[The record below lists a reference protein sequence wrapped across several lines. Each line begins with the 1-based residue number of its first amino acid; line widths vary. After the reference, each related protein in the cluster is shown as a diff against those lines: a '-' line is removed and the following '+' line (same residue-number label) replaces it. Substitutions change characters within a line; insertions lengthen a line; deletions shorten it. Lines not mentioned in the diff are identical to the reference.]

1 MTIDTACS
9 SSLVAVHQAVQ
20 VLRSGE
26 SRVAVA
32 AGTNLLLGPEPFIAE
47 STFHMLSPQGRSH
60 MWDAGADGYGRGDGV
75 AAVVLKKLS
84 AAIADGDHIECVIR
98 ETGVNQD
105 GRTNGITVPSA
116 DSQVALIQDTYWRAG
131 LDLSSASGRP
141 HFFEAHGT
149 GTLAGDPLE
158 AEAIHRAIGRRLGP
172 GAPAPLYVGSIKSV
186 IGHTEGTAGLAG
198 LLKASLAVQNAVVPP
213 NLLFRKLNP
222 AIEPFYGALE
232 VPVKPTPWPVTGGQP
247 RRVSVNSFGFGGTNA
262 HAIVESYHPPASGAA
277 DAGRLRSTGRRHGT
291 DAEDGGSGARSCRA
305 VPYTFSAGSK
315 GSLKRLLKE
324 VAEFLERRRGPEGD
338 VVDMH
343 DLAFTL
349 NARRTIFPFRIS
361 FAGRDAAD
369 VASKIRT
376 AVDSPEWD
384 TDMGGVRRAPQSGGK
399 PGRIVGIFTGQ
410 GAQWAGMGRELVE
423 DVPLA
428 RSRLLELERALETLP
443 VSDRPSWS
451 LTAEL
456 AEADPARSRL
466 HLAEFS
472 QPLCTALQIV
482 LVDLLAAAGV
492 RFSDVVGHSA
502 GEIAA
507 AYAVG
512 VLSARDAIVVSY
524 YRGRFTRLAGGPG
537 GAKGAML
544 AVGTTLEDA
553 EEIVSLP
560 QFEGRLVVAAHNS
573 PTSVTLSGDDDAVEE
588 VQAIFRDEG
597 KFVRTLRVDKAYH
610 SHHMQPCGAPYLE
623 AVRRASVRASKIRD
637 GARWFSSVD
646 AGVAMTG
653 SPEEELDGT
662 YWARNMAQTV
672 WFTSAVTSAILADDA
687 SSPTT
692 VIEVG
697 PHGALRGPV
706 TDTMAEAGRQA
717 QAYVSCLWRGANSSD
732 HFGGALGQVWA
743 NAADPVSSVVDLDRY
758 QQAAYGD
765 EKCARRVLK
774 GLPTYAWDNQRVF
787 WHESRRSRVL
797 RERSQPGH
805 PLLGTVIPDS
815 TATDITWHN
824 VLRISDLPWLDG
836 HQLQGQTVFPAA
848 AYAALAVEAGLHVVA
863 TTAEGSS
870 SDGGDGA
877 LAATRIELKDV
888 HIGRAIAFQDEKT
901 GVETLFS
908 LSIDRDQEEGSGRTV
923 VARFRSRSVPSQG
936 STEAVLNASGTIVL
950 TLASGRAAASAGGGD
965 EPLLPMQDSA
975 PALLV
980 DVDENEFY
988 AALRDLGYQ
997 YSMSF
1002 RALGSMRRKLSY
1014 GRGRVAVPARPT
1026 LHRSEKGLLVHPGLL
1041 DASFQALFLAY
1052 SWPGDGR
1059 LWSLHVPVSIRSIQ
1073 IDVAAARASV
1083 DDTSLPFDS
1092 IVTADGSVTGEPG
1105 IAGDVNVF
1113 TRDGSQGL
1121 IQVEGIRVIPF
1132 AAAAESQDTHMFFT
1146 NVQGVAFPDGELAMQ
1161 QAPGV
1166 PSRATKD
1173 ETELGWLLERISH
1186 FYLARLV
1193 REIRPDEEA
1202 RAEWHHQKLM
1212 NFARHAVSEVASG
1225 RQPYGKRE
1233 WAADVDNPASLMR
1246 AIDAVQDRLVEVRL
1260 MRSVGEHLAEAVRGR
1275 TVILEHMLKDGML
1288 NQYYVDSLGLRTHTT
1303 LLAQMIGQ
1311 LTHVNPR
1318 MRILEIG
1325 GGTGGATKS
1334 ILRRIG
1340 PAGFEQYTFTDIS
1353 SGFFETAQGV
1363 FSQLLPPAAFGR
1375 MSFKVLDA
1383 EKDVLGQGF
1392 TEGSYDL
1399 LIASIV
1405 LHATRDLEQTL
1416 RNVRKLLRPGGYLV
1430 MLEVTSNVAMRF
1442 SFTMGGLEGWWLG
1455 AESGRPWTPYV
1466 SSAEWHSMLL
1476 QSGFTGVEAA
1486 TPEIDTLP
1494 RPHGVL
1500 VSRATDERFNAIIS
1514 PASELS
1520 SPLSTIPDELFIVTG
1535 GSLRSLKV
1543 AQSVSRVLRPHCS
1556 LPITVTQLEALPEAL
1571 EGVSSR
1577 LTVLYLGDL
1586 DERPVFE
1593 SLSAEA
1599 LEGLKALFARVQT
1612 LLWVTS
1618 GATRERPHAN
1628 MALGVL
1634 RVMNLE
1640 KPDVRMQFV
1649 DYAAGARLDP
1659 YVVADDLLRL
1669 RIITDLEQQQKIDE
1683 ILWTREPEIR
1693 VDSTGRRWVSRIMP
1707 HSRFNAAYNSHRRAV
1722 LAPADPTRDRVEV
1735 HHDRQGQPSLVRV
1748 HDAQEEYRSSSTAHG
1763 GASAVKLRA
1772 IYSAPLC
1779 RGRCLTLGEEQGT
1792 NKLFITLGAGLASV
1806 LRPEA
1811 QFLVPYSGSI
1821 TAAPAF
1827 LRAVASRFIASVLAA
1842 EATAPTTTL
1851 ILVEPGKEVAALVAG
1866 WSSENE
1872 ANVVCVTSHSTKK
1885 QSAASSCPFVY
1896 IHPRATNSSIQGSL
1910 HQVKSRAAAI
1920 IIDMQ
1925 GEKPSPGA
1933 DLAASIHSAL
1943 RLPEQVKSLGV
1954 VLAKELG
1961 DAHAA
1966 MLWDAVDS
1974 AFIPV
1979 GAHSTGE
1986 QTVPIQD
1993 YVDNK
1998 QGRTD
2003 VTVDWTNHLAVPLRV
2018 KPSDAQPLMRGDRTY
2033 LLVGLAGK
2041 GGLGFSLAEYLARQG
2056 ARHIVLTSRNPG
2068 VDESLTR
2075 VHAAN
2080 GVRIEAFAN
2089 DVTNEASLRE
2099 LIAELR
2105 RPGSSWPPIAGVAN
2119 GAMVLHD
2126 VALQNMTHE
2135 QMIKVLRPKVEG
2147 TRILDDIFRD
2157 DQLEFFILFS
2167 SISCVFGREG
2177 QSNYDAAN
2185 MYLVG
2190 LAAQRRA
2197 RGVAA
2202 SVVDIGAI
2210 MGTGY
2215 MAREVSERTLAQLV
2229 SAGYRK
2235 MSERDF
2241 HLAFT
2246 NAAIIGRAS
2255 SDEPEE
2261 LITGLNVA
2269 APGEEFNPFWAHNA
2283 RSAHVLTRGRAG
2295 DGEPTAASA
2304 TLESTQ
2310 ELLKQARTS
2319 KDVVNV
2325 IQGKS
2330 TGWHSIIS
2338 LPRHA
2343 YNQRGDG
2350 SADSKNWTLYS
2361 CRCPQAQEYAAAQ
2374 RR

>member
-1 MTIDTACS
+1 
-9 SSLVAVHQAVQ
+9 
-20 VLRSGE
+20 
-26 SRVAVA
+26 
-32 AGTNLLLGPEPFIAE
+32 
-47 STFHMLSPQGRSH
+47 ML
-60 MWDAGADGYGRGDGV
+60 
-75 AAVVLKKLS
+75 
-84 AAIADGDHIECVIR
+84 
-98 ETGVNQD
+98 
-105 GRTNGITVPSA
+105 
-116 DSQVALIQDTYWRAG
+116 
-131 LDLSSASGRP
+131 
-141 HFFEAHGT
+141 
-149 GTLAGDPLE
+149 
-158 AEAIHRAIGRRLGP
+158 
-172 GAPAPLYVGSIKSV
+172 
-186 IGHTEGTAGLAG
+186 
-198 LLKASLAVQNAVVPP
+198 
-213 NLLFRKLNP
+213 
-222 AIEPFYGALE
+222 
-232 VPVKPTPWPVTGGQP
+232 
-247 RRVSVNSFGFGGTNA
+247 
-262 HAIVESYHPPASGAA
+262 
-277 DAGRLRSTGRRHGT
+277 
-291 DAEDGGSGARSCRA
+291 
-305 VPYTFSAGSK
+305 
-315 GSLKRLLKE
+315 
-324 VAEFLERRRGPEGD
+324 
-338 VVDMH
+338 
-343 DLAFTL
+343 
-349 NARRTIFPFRIS
+349 
-361 FAGRDAAD
+361 
-369 VASKIRT
+369 
-376 AVDSPEWD
+376 
-384 TDMGGVRRAPQSGGK
+384 
-399 PGRIVGIFTGQ
+399 GIFTYQ
-410 GAQWAGMGRELVE
+410 R
-423 DVPLA
+423 D
-428 RSRLLELERALETLP
+428 RA
-443 VSDRPSWS
+443 
-451 LTAEL
+451 
-456 AEADPARSRL
+456 
-466 HLAEFS
+466 
-472 QPLCTALQIV
+472 
-482 LVDLLAAAGV
+482 
-492 RFSDVVGHSA
+492 
-502 GEIAA
+502 
-507 AYAVG
+507 
-512 VLSARDAIVVSY
+512 AI
-524 YRGRFTRLAGGPG
+524 
-537 GAKGAML
+537 K
-544 AVGTTLEDA
+544 
-553 EEIVSLP
+553 
-560 QFEGRLVVAAHNS
+560 
-573 PTSVTLSGDDDAVEE
+573 
-588 VQAIFRDEG
+588 
-597 KFVRTLRVDKAYH
+597 
-610 SHHMQPCGAPYLE
+610 
-623 AVRRASVRASKIRD
+623 
-637 GARWFSSVD
+637 
-646 AGVAMTG
+646 
-653 SPEEELDGT
+653 
-662 YWARNMAQTV
+662 
-672 WFTSAVTSAILADDA
+672 
-687 SSPTT
+687 
-692 VIEVG
+692 
-697 PHGALRGPV
+697 
-706 TDTMAEAGRQA
+706 QA
-717 QAYVSCLWRGANSSD
+717 QAYVSCLSRGANSSD

-743 NAADPVSSVVDLDRY
+743 NAADPVSSAVDLDRY

-765 EKCARRVLK
+765 EKCARRILK

-797 RERSQPGH
+797 CERSQPGH

-848 AYAALAVEAGLHVVA
+848 AYVALAVEAGLHLVA

-870 SDGGDGA
+870 SDGGEGA
-877 LAATRIELKDV
+877 LTATRIELKDV

-936 STEAVLNASGTIVL
+936 STEAVLNASGAIVL
-950 TLASGRAAASAGGGD
+950 TLASGGLLLLQAAGMS
-965 EPLLPMQDSA
+965 P
-975 PALLV
+975 
-980 DVDENEFY
+980 FCRCKT
-988 AALRDLGYQ
+988 LRPP
-997 YSMSF
+997 SSST
-1002 RALGSMRRKLSY
+1002 ALGSMRRKLSY

-1026 LHRSEKGLLVHPGLL
+1026 LHRSEKGLLVHPGLP
-1041 DASFQALFLAY
+1041 DAPFQVLSLAY
-1052 SWPGDGR
+1052 SWPRDGR
-1059 LWSLHVPVSIRSIQ
+1059 PWPLHVPVSIRSIK

-1121 IQVEGIRVIPF
+1121 VQVEGIRVIPF
-1132 AAAAESQDTHMFFT
+1132 AAAAESQDTQMFFT
-1146 NVQGVAFPDGELAMQ
+1146 NVQAVAFPDGELAMQ

-1166 PSRATKD
+1166 SSRATKD

-1193 REIRPDEEA
+1193 REIRPGEEA

-1288 NQYYVDSLGLRTHTT
+1288 NQYYVDSLGLRTHTA

-1340 PAGFEQYTFTDIS
+1340 PAGFEQYTLTEIS
-1353 SGFFETAQGV
+1353 SGFFGTAQGV

-1392 TEGSYDL
+1392 AEGSYDL
-1399 LIASIV
+1399 LIAFIV

-1500 VSRATDERFNAIIS
+1500 VSRATDERLNAIIS

-1543 AQSVSRVLRPHCS
+1543 TQSVSRVLRPYCS

-1571 EGVSSR
+1571 DGVSN
-1577 LTVLYLGDL
+1577 
-1586 DERPVFE
+1586 
-1593 SLSAEA
+1593 SA
-1599 LEGLKALFARVQT
+1599 
-1612 LLWVTS
+1612 
-1618 GATRERPHAN
+1618 
-1628 MALGVL
+1628 
-1634 RVMNLE
+1634 
-1640 KPDVRMQFV
+1640 KPDVRMQFI
-1649 DYAAGARLDP
+1649 DYATGARLDP

-1669 RIITDLEQQQKIDE
+1669 CIITDLEQQQKIDE
-1683 ILWTREPEIR
+1683 ILWMREPEIR

-1772 IYSAPLC
+1772 IYSAPLR

-1792 NKLFITLGAGLASV
+1792 SKLFITLGAGLASV

-1842 EATAPTTTL
+1842 EAAAPTTTL

-1872 ANVVCVTSHSTKK
+1872 ANVVCVTSHLTKK

-1933 DLAASIHSAL
+1933 DLAARIHGAL

-1954 VLAKELG
+1954 VLAKDLG

-1966 MLWDAVDS
+1966 MLCDAVDS

-1986 QTVPIQD
+1986 QTVPIQG
-1993 YVDNK
+1993 YVDKK
-1998 QGRTD
+1998 QGRAD
-2003 VTVDWTNHLAVPLRV
+2003 VIVDWTNHIGVPLRV
-2018 KPSDAQPLMRGDRTY
+2018 KPLDAQPLMRGDRTY

-2099 LIAELR
+2099 LVAELR
-2105 RPGSSWPPIAGVAN
+2105 RPESSWPPIAGVAN

-2157 DQLEFFILFS
+2157 DLGRVTHTSGKCKEAQKFARQGRLE
-2167 SISCVFGREG
+2167 
-2177 QSNYDAAN
+2177 DKA
-2185 MYLVG
+2185 
-2190 LAAQRRA
+2190 
-2197 RGVAA
+2197 
-2202 SVVDIGAI
+2202 
-2210 MGTGY
+2210 
-2215 MAREVSERTLAQLV
+2215 VS
-2229 SAGYRK
+2229 
-2235 MSERDF
+2235 
-2241 HLAFT
+2241 
-2246 NAAIIGRAS
+2246 IGR
-2255 SDEPEE
+2255 
-2261 LITGLNVA
+2261 VA
-2269 APGEEFNPFWAHNA
+2269 RPW
-2283 RSAHVLTRGRAG
+2283 LAG
-2295 DGEPTAASA
+2295 P
-2304 TLESTQ
+2304 
-2310 ELLKQARTS
+2310 
-2319 KDVVNV
+2319 
-2325 IQGKS
+2325 
-2330 TGWHSIIS
+2330 
-2338 LPRHA
+2338 
-2343 YNQRGDG
+2343 
-2350 SADSKNWTLYS
+2350 
-2361 CRCPQAQEYAAAQ
+2361 
-2374 RR
+2374 